1 MATATEMTIALGRT
15 LYGAPQGNSDGTIE
29 NDTIEGCETRVSVT
43 WRLSESDQNLPL
55 TASLLAEK
63 TVQVLETADRTV
75 RCKEEKPAA
84 REQVPAQTPQ
94 ALPTSAPLKN
104 GTTSAPPLNGAA
116 LPGST
121 AVVNGTAVN
130 GTSGNGTA
138 SRSYSTAYVPR
149 ITNAQRL
156 AIQSLCTRH
165 GIADW
170 ELRRLVWEQF
180 AKKEQS
186 ELTKDQA
193 GELLNLLQQNT
204 ASDGVSDHAY
214 A

>member
-1 MATATEMTIALGRT
+1 MATAVEMTIALGRT
-15 LYGAPQGNSDGTIE
+15 LYGAPHGNTEDTIE
-29 NDTIEGCETRVSVT
+29 NETIEGCETRVSVT
-43 WRLSESDQNLPL
+43 WRLSENEQNLPL
-55 TASLLAEK
+55 TASLLAEN

-75 RCKEEKPAA
+75 RCEEKKPVA
-84 REQVPAQTPQ
+84 REQVPVQNPPP
-94 ALPTSAPLKN
+94 ALPASV
-104 GTTSAPPLNGAA
+104 PPLNGAA
-116 LPGST
+116 SPGST
-121 AVVNGTAVN
+121 AVGNGTAAN
-130 GTSGNGTA
+130 GTSGNGSA
-138 SRSYSTAYVPR
+138 SRSYTTAYVPR

-193 GELLNLLQQNT
+193 GELLNILQQNT